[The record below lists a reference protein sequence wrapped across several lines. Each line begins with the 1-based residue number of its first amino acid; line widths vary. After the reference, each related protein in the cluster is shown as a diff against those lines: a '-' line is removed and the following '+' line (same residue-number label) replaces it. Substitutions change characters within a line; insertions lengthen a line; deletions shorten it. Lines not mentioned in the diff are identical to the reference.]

1 MQFNRQSLKRY
12 LKTLAYFAG
21 VFLLLMILV
30 FLFFRNA
37 LLHKAIDRVSQ
48 KIEQR
53 FQVEMRVQQASFTG
67 ISGIAMHGISLV
79 PQERDT
85 LLVIDTLE
93 LEVRLWYA
101 LLGDIRIGKVKLHRG
116 YLQLTKRNAKHNF
129 DFLLADSV
137 ASGDSS
143 ALTKPANAVSLGKRG
158 FAATVYKLID
168 ALLDHVPADMEIA
181 SFSLNIQDESIHSS
195 ITLAQL
201 RQTNDR
207 IHAEMLISDSL
218 HPGQHWQ
225 ISGFANPSTKKAD
238 LYFYNLE
245 KGQVII
251 PYLDQ
256 KLHLLTGFDTLHME
270 LNEIKMQGGILH
282 ITGQSGISNF
292 MINHPKIAHQD
303 VVVEKAGFRF
313 HFILGEKFISLDSS
327 TSVTF
332 NRVQFNPYAKLNIER
347 DTVLSFSVHI
357 PELQAQDF
365 IESLP
370 NGLFTHFKGMEISG
384 RFAYRLDFV
393 FNENH
398 PQDLVFESHLKK
410 QNLQI
415 RKYGEANLAKLNGDF
430 VYTPIDRGKRQRSFV
445 VGIANHCYT
454 PLDQISPFLQKCVLT
469 TEDPSFF
476 FHRGF
481 IDEAFRQS
489 IVKNI
494 RKRKFARG
502 ASTISMQLVKNVFL
516 TREKTISRKLEE
528 ILLVYM
534 LENNRISTKERMLE
548 VYFNV
553 IEWGPNVYGIGEASV
568 FYFNKHP
575 KDLTLN
581 ECLFL
586 ASIIPRPKGFMWRF
600 DQAGMLKPF
609 ASKQLHYLTDLML
622 RRLLIEP
629 KDTLQAASPIVITG
643 PARDFIRITPDTL
656 EEGAD
661 FSDDKNLIQTTHE

>member
-1 MQFNRQSLKRY
+1 MQFNRQIIQRY
-12 LKTLAYFAG
+12 LKTLAKIAG
-21 VFLLLMILV
+21 VFLLLALLI
-30 FLFFRNA
+30 FFFFRNM
-37 LLHKAIDRVSQ
+37 LLHQAIDRVAHKLQ
-48 KIEQR
+48 DRYQIELS
-53 FQVEMRVQQASFTG
+53 VQEASFSG
-67 ISGIAMHGISLV
+67 ISGIKLQGISLV
-79 PQERDT
+79 PLQRDT

-93 LEVRLWYA
+93 LDIRFWYA
-101 LLGDIRIGKVKLHRG
+101 LLGDLRIGKVKLHRG
-116 YLQLTKRNAKHNF
+116 YLQLTKNQTQHNF
-129 DFLLADSV
+129 DFLLADSI
-137 ASGDSS
+137 ASSDS
-143 ALTKPANAVSLGKRG
+143 AKQNKPAMSGNRG
-158 FAATVYKLID
+158 FAASVYKLID

-181 SFSLNIQDESIHSS
+181 SFSLRIQDESIRSG
-195 ITLAQL
+195 ITLARL
-201 RQTNDR
+201 RQTNDQL
-207 IHAEMLISDSL
+207 HAEMLITDSL

-225 ISGFANPSTKKAD
+225 ISGFANPASKKAD

-256 KLHLLTGFDTLHME
+256 KLHLLTGFDTLHVQ
-270 LNEIKMQGGILH
+270 LNEINMQSGILH
-282 ITGQSGISNF
+282 ITGQSGITNF
-292 MINHPKIAHQD
+292 MINHPKIAGQD
-303 VVVEKAGFRF
+303 VVVEHANIDF
-313 HFILGEKFISLDSS
+313 HFILGKQFISLDSS

-332 NRVQFNPYAKLNIER
+332 NRVQFNPYAQLNMEQ
-347 DTVLSFSVHI
+347 DTIISFSVNI
-357 PELQAQDF
+357 PEMQAQDF

-410 QNLQI
+410 QNLNI
-415 RKYGEANLAKLNGDF
+415 RKYGEANLAKLNDDF
-430 VYTPIDRGKRQRSFV
+430 MYTPIDRGQRQRSFI

-454 PLDQISPFLQKCVLT
+454 PLDQISPYLQKCVLT

-476 FHRGF
+476 YHRGF

-534 LENNRISTKERMLE
+534 LENNRISSKERMLE

-553 IEWGPNVYGIGEASV
+553 IEWGPNVYGIGEASI

-600 DQAGMLKPF
+600 DKAGMLKPF
-609 ASKQLHYLTDLML
+609 ATRQFHYLTDLML
-622 RRLLIEP
+622 RRMLIEP
-629 KDTLQAASPIVITG
+629 KDTLEAAKPIVISG
-643 PARDFIRITPDTL
+643 PAVDFIRIAPDTL
-656 EEGAD
+656 EDEDA
-661 FSDDKNLIQTTHE
+661 SLDDKSLIQSAND